1 MIPKIEALW
10 AARDTLSFVA
20 LGITAATVAVIL
32 LLRRW
37 RPRWPVLVIAVA
49 AASLASGW
57 FHLPVDTVASRFG
70 ALPSG
75 LPAPHWPEI
84 TQARLIEML
93 PSAFLLAFLAGVDS
107 LPSAIVSDRLFAG
120 QHRPSA
126 PLIAPGPSQTLPPP
140 CRR

>member
-57 FHLPVDTVASRFG
+57 FHQPVDTVASRFG

-84 TQARLIEML
+84 TPARLIELL
-93 PSAFLLAFLAGVDS
+93 PSAFVIAFLAGAES
-107 LPSAIVSDRLFAG
+107 LLSAIVASPLFG
-120 QHRPSA
+120 CHHPPTTHPQ
-126 PLIAPGPSQTLPPP
+126 APGHATHLPTP
-140 CRR
+140 

>member
-49 AASLASGW
+49 AASLARGW

-75 LPAPHWPEI
+75 RPEERRGRNGWFQNGR
-84 TQARLIEML
+84 TRW
-93 PSAFLLAFLAGVDS
+93 
-107 LPSAIVSDRLFAG
+107 
-120 QHRPSA
+120 RPDH
-126 PLIAPGPSQTLPPP
+126 
-140 CRR
+140 

>member
-93 PSAFLLAFLAGVDS
+93 PSAFVIAFLAGVES
-107 LPSAIVSDRLFAG
+107 LLSRSEEHTSELQSLMRISYAVFCLKKKNQS
-120 QHRPSA
+120 
-126 PLIAPGPSQTLPPP
+126 
-140 CRR
+140 RR

>member
-1 MIPKIEALW
+1 MMLYGGVGC
-10 AARDTLSFVA
+10 RDHEVFFFRQKRAYEMRISDWSSDVCSSDL
-20 LGITAATVAVIL
+20 
-32 LLRRW
+32 
-37 RPRWPVLVIAVA
+37 A

-93 PSAFLLAFLAGVDS
+93 PSAFVIAFLAGVES
-107 LPSAIVSDRLFAG
+107 LLSAIVADRMFGG

-126 PLIAPGPSQTLPPP
+126 ELLAPGRSDA
-140 CRR
+140 RRVGQE